1 MIRSVL
7 MKKSTVALIVAAVI
21 FGGAFIAATVFGV
34 LKIVDKRKGDD
45 LPVVTAYESFTLE
58 QEETTGERY
67 TEEFTEYSVTEPEK
81 TAPETQADDRNGGY
95 LENLSAEEIELL
107 NLFLSNF
114 SELFYE
120 NIDNSNVE
128 DMINFVVV
136 NTKVNYKE
144 NILVDTSDGHYTEY
158 ISEEY
163 MAKRIKRYFGV
174 SIEPVSTAMCAYE
187 NGRYYP
193 EMSEGERFLN
203 RFTKVTS
210 ATENPDGTIIVNYDV
225 YGCDIEFGLPP
236 EKYYKGIG
244 SANLDSG
251 CTYKYSGTAVLE
263 PVYLGEGYANYHLIS
278 MKKN

>member
-1 MIRSVL
+1 
-7 MKKSTVALIVAAVI
+7 MKKSTVALIVSAVI
-21 FGGAFIAATVFGV
+21 LGGAFIAATVFGV
-34 LKIVDKRKGDD
+34 LKIIDKRSGDD
-45 LPVVTAYESFTLE
+45 LPIVTAYESFTLE
-58 QEETTGERY
+58 QEETTGERH
-67 TEEFTEYSVTEPEK
+67 TENEKFTEYSVTEPEE
-81 TAPETQADDRNGGY
+81 TVPETQENDGEGGY

-114 SELFYE
+114 SELYYE
-120 NIDNSNVE
+120 NIDNGNAE

-163 MAKRIKRYFGV
+163 MAKRIDRYFGV
-174 SIEPVSTAMCAYE
+174 SIEPVSTEICTYE

-203 RFTKVTS
+203 NFTKVIS
-210 ATENPDGTIIVNYDV
+210 ATQNPDGTVTVNYDV

-236 EKYYKGIG
+236 ERYYKGVG

-251 CTYKYSGTAVLE
+251 CTYRYSGTAVLE

-278 MKKN
+278 MEKN